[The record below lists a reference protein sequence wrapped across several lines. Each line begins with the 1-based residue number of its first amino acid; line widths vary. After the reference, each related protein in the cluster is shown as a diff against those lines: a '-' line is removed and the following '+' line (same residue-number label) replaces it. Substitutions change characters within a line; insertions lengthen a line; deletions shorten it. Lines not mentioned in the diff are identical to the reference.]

1 MANDV
6 RPVVVGID
14 GSDAA
19 VAAAVWAVDEAI
31 ERDVP
36 LRLVYA
42 VAEAPA
48 SSAPYEANDLAI
60 QYGQSSL
67 RAASS
72 VIAGTEKTVKVETE
86 LRWGSPEKVLIAESR
101 SAALVCVASVG
112 IGWVAEKVLG
122 STAAAVSRDAA
133 CTVVVVRYA
142 PAASSAEGSRWIVV
156 GVDDRP
162 GADELVYHALDEAH
176 LRHASLLAV
185 ATWSSEIRGI
195 SYSDLDHR
203 CQTWSQRHP
212 EVHIHPSVTGG
223 GLPEFLVEIK
233 DRPVEL
239 AVISAADA
247 HLLRQIIGPH
257 HRPIV
262 PYGECSVMI
271 VR

>member
-1 MANDV
+1 MTKDI

-19 VAAAVWAVDEAI
+19 VATAVWAIDEAI

-42 VAEAPA
+42 VGEAPA

-72 VIAGTEKTVKVETE
+72 VIAGTERTVKVETE
-86 LRWGSPEKVLIAESR
+86 LRWGPPDKVLVTESR
-101 SAALVCVASVG
+101 SAAMVCVGSVG
-112 IGWVAEKVLG
+112 IGWVAEKILG
-122 STAAAVSRDAA
+122 STAAAVSRDAH
-133 CTVVVVRYA
+133 CSVVVVRY
-142 PAASSAEGSRWIVV
+142 PPNASQEANDRWIVV

-162 GADELVYHALDEAH
+162 GADELVHHALDEAH

-185 ATWSSEIRGI
+185 ATWSSELGGL
-195 SYSDLDHR
+195 SYSDLDQR